1 MVNWPEAVTSRSGA
15 ELLRAV
21 LASGVLQPAAASCS
35 SPFLFR
41 RARRRRRA
49 RAAVFFI
56 DNMPA
61 RVQNIFP
68 HGLAGPGKLTVE

>member
-1 MVNWPEAVTSRSGA
+1 
-15 ELLRAV
+15 
-21 LASGVLQPAAASCS
+21 
-35 SPFLFR
+35 LFR